1 MAAYLAKMVP
11 YGVLGVCMGSGTVA
25 MACWIKGHELE
36 QWNKRLINEAE
47 NAARIQDE
55 LRKLHEQ
62 EKWKLQEEL
71 EEMKKNHMNYGLTVV
86 AIGVIGAVG
95 AVGAAAGYFMR

>member
-1 MAAYLAKMVP
+1 
-11 YGVLGVCMGSGTVA
+11 MGSGTLA
-25 MACWIKGHELE
+25 MACWIKGNELE

-55 LRKLHEQ
+55 LRKVHQQ

-71 EEMKKNHMNYGLTVV
+71 EGVKKNHMNCSLTVV
-86 AIGVIGAVG
+86 AIGAFG